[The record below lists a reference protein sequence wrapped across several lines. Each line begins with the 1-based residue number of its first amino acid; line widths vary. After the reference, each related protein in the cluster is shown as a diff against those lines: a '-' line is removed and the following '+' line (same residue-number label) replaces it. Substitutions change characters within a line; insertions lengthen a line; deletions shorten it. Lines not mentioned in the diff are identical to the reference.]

1 MKYIVSG
8 EKVLL
13 RKIKSRN
20 VSLKKGLPT
29 FVSPMKGAGSLD
41 YNLQFWANTNYICWF
56 VESIW
61 LVTKNLTPYPFKL
74 RRVKKVWTTL
84 IPHSF

>member
-1 MKYIVSG
+1 MARIRSEVKHQEYDIYIFSG

-13 RKIKSRN
+13 RKIKSKN

-41 YNLQFWANTNYICWF
+41 YNLQFWANTNHICCF

-61 LVTKNLTPYPFKL
+61 LVTVNLL
-74 RRVKKVWTTL
+74 L
-84 IPHSF
+84 SL